1 MNSERRRFLGE
12 SGLMLATLG
21 LVSSGFFNRARA
33 NSELW
38 DSTAFGAEEIESA
51 IKEIVGVNIFP
62 HADVSIIAPEIA
74 ENGAV
79 VPVGVEVSIPNISK
93 IAILCEKN
101 PHPLAAL
108 YDLSEGTVANI
119 RTRIKMAE
127 TSRVVV
133 IAKSGDKFYSADKL
147 IKVTRGGCGG

>member
-1 MNSERRRFLGE
+1 VKEEGFLGNRDSCLRPLGSFRAVFLIGRRRIP
-12 SGLMLATLG
+12 S
-21 LVSSGFFNRARA
+21 
-33 NSELW
+33 
-38 DSTAFGAEEIESA
+38 FGIAQLSVPRKS
-51 IKEIVGVNIFP
+51 IKEIVGVDIFP

-79 VPVGVEVSIPNISK
+79 VPVGVEVVMPNISK

-133 IAKSGDKFYSADKL
+133 IAKRGDKFYSADKL
-147 IKVTRGGCGG
+147 IKVTAGGCGG

>member
-1 MNSERRRFLGE
+1 MNSERRKFLGE

-21 LVSSGFFNRARA
+21 LVSSGFFNKTHA
-33 NSELW
+33 NTELW
-38 DSTAFGAEEIESA
+38 DSVAFGAEEIESA
-51 IKEIVGVNIFP
+51 IKEIVGVDMTP
-62 HADVSIIAPEIA
+62 HEGVAIIAPEIA